1 MKGRSKG
8 SSNMIQKGVMASDAA
23 PTDVYTGANSE
34 VVKAARAKKKRG
46 GGLKHVAMEG
56 HKGMKRGDR
65 PARKDGGRATGTG
78 KLAIA
83 QWDAAQT
90 SKG

>member
-23 PTDVYTGANSE
+23 PTDVYAGKGSE
-34 VVKAARAKKKRG
+34 VEKAARAKKKRG
-46 GGLKHVAMEG
+46 GGLKAVAMEG
-56 HKGMKRGDR
+56 KKAMKRGDR

-78 KLAIA
+78 KLSIA
-83 QWDAAQT
+83 GWEAAQT
-90 SKG
+90 PKG

>member
-8 SSNMIQKGVMASDAA
+8 SSNMIQKGVMMSDAA
-23 PTDVYTGANSE
+23 PTDVYAGKGSE
-34 VVKAARAKKKRG
+34 VEKAARAKKKRG
-46 GGLKHVAMEG
+46 GGLKAVAMEG

-78 KLAIA
+78 KMSIA
-83 QWDAAQT
+83 QWDSAQ
-90 SKG
+90 SPKG